1 MPTIVLY
8 ALIYF
13 TLALLFYTVGVW
25 SERLKKELKPWHL
38 IFFWLGLIA
47 DTLGTIYVK
56 MQVGEVVIYNFHT
69 ITGIAGLLLMMIHT
83 IWATVII
90 IKNNPKQILNFHKFS
105 VIVWLI
111 WLIPY
116 FTGFFSGMTR

>member
-1 MPTIVLY
+1 MPEIVKY

-13 TLALLFYTVGVW
+13 TLALLFYSIGVW
-25 SERLKKELKPWHL
+25 AERIKKVLKTWHL

-47 DTLGTIYVK
+47 DTMGTAYVK
-56 MQVGEVVIYNFHT
+56 KQVGVLIFNFHT
-69 ITGIAGLLLMMIHT
+69 VTGMLGLFLMAVHT
-83 IWATVII
+83 VWATYII
-90 IKNNPKQILNFHKFS
+90 IKNDPKQLTTFHKFS
-105 VIVWLI
+105 LIVWLI

>member
-1 MPTIVLY
+1 MPKIVLF

-13 TLALLFYTVGVW
+13 TLALLFYSIGVW
-25 SERLKKELKPWHL
+25 SERIKKQLKPWHL

-56 MQVGEVVIYNFHT
+56 KQVGETVIYNFHT
-69 ITGIAGLLLMMIHT
+69 ITGIVGLLLMLIHT
-83 IWATVII
+83 VWATSIVVI
-90 IKNNPKQILNFHKFS
+90 NNPKQLSSFHKFS
-105 VIVWLI
+105 LFVWLI

-116 FTGFFSGMTR
+116 FTGLISGMNR

>member
-1 MPTIVLY
+1 MPEIVKF

-13 TLALLFYTVGVW
+13 TLALLFYSIGVW
-25 SERLKKELKPWHL
+25 AERIKKELKPWHL

-47 DTLGTIYVK
+47 DTLGTAYVK
-56 MQVGEVVIYNFHT
+56 KQVGDVLLFNFHT
-69 ITGIAGLLLMMIHT
+69 ITGMLGLLLMAIHT
-83 IWATVII
+83 VWATYII
-90 IKNNPKQILNFHKFS
+90 IKNDPEQLTTFHKFS
-105 VIVWLI
+105 LIVWLI

>member
-13 TLALLFYTVGVW
+13 TLALVFYSVGVW
-25 SERLKKELKPWHL
+25 SERIKKRLKPWHL

-47 DTLGTIYVK
+47 DTLGTAYVK
-56 MQVGEVVIYNFHT
+56 EQVGTVIYNFHT
-69 ITGIAGLLLMMIHT
+69 ITGILGLLLMFIHT
-83 IWATVII
+83 VWATYIVFV
-90 IKNNPKQILNFHKFS
+90 NNPKQLSSFHKFS
-105 VIVWLI
+105 LLVWLI

-116 FTGFFSGMTR
+116 LTGLISGINR

>member
-13 TLALLFYTVGVW
+13 TLALVFYTIGVW
-25 SERLKKELKPWHL
+25 AERLKKQLKAWHL

-47 DTLGTIYVK
+47 DTLGTVYVK
-56 MQVGEVVIYNFHT
+56 KQVGEVIIFNFHT
-69 ITGIAGLLLMMIHT
+69 ITGILGLLLMLVHT
-83 IWATVII
+83 VWATYIV
-90 IKNNPKQILNFHKFS
+90 IKNNPKQLTSFHRFS
-105 VIVWLI
+105 LFVWLL

-116 FTGFFSGMTR
+116 FTGFFSGMSR